1 MNNKILYVTKDEAN
15 IIKRNAIE
23 NENVFFAE
31 IYGDRINTE
40 EDYVKEMSNAFIF
53 PHELPEMK
61 IGWYNDYICDLLWI
75 EHKEII
81 LLIHNFNYMLADDMK
96 TKKNILADF
105 EEIIL
110 PWWEKD
116 VVGHM
121 VGGNSKSFLVFIE
134 N

>member
-1 MNNKILYVTKDEAN
+1 MNNKILYVTKDDAD

-31 IYGDRINTE
+31 IYGDRISTE

-61 IGWYNDYICDLLWI
+61 IGWYNDYICDLSWI
-75 EHKEII
+75 EHKEIVLI
-81 LLIHNFNYMLADDMK
+81 IHNFNCMLVNAMK
-96 TKKNILADF
+96 TKENIMADF
-105 EEIIL
+105 KEIIL
-110 PWWEKD
+110 PWWEKE

-121 VGGNSKSFLVFIE
+121 VGGNPKQFLVFIE
-134 N
+134 T